1 MKWEDLA
8 SDAAIEKTVKS
19 LQERG
24 IEVLVVDKGSDA
36 KKKVLEMIPEGAEVM
51 QVTSTTMD
59 QIGVSKAIEDGNY
72 KSLRKMILAVNDE
85 AERLALRKRSVGNTE
100 YGIGSVHAVT
110 EDGQVMVV
118 SGSGSQIPVYSYGA
132 THVIWVVGTQKIVKN
147 LDDAFKRVYEH
158 SLPLEGERMGKVYG
172 RPGSN
177 INKIFILEKER
188 PGRITLIFVK
198 EKLGF

>member
-8 SDAAIEKTVKS
+8 SDASIEKTVKA
-19 LQERG
+19 LQDRG

-36 KKKVLEMIPEGAEVM
+36 KKKLLEMIPQGAEVM
-51 QVTSTTMD
+51 QVTSTTLD
-59 QIGVSKAIEDGNY
+59 EIGVSKSIEDGNY

-85 AERLALRKRSVGNTE
+85 AERLVLRKRSVGSTE